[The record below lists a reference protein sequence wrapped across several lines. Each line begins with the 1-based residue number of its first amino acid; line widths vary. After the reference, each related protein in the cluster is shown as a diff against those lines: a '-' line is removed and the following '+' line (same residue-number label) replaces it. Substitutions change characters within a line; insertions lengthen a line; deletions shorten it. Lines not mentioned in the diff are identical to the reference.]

1 MPSQSPPPKVIFFD
15 AVGTLFGVKGS
26 VGEVYS
32 SLAQSFGVEVGA
44 DALNHAF
51 FQSFRKAP
59 PMTFPG
65 VDITTIPY
73 REFEWWK
80 AIAIETFEQA
90 GVIESFTD
98 FDQFFDELYALFAT
112 ATPWEIYPDTM
123 ATLHHWKIQGID
135 LGILSNFD
143 SRIHRVMDSLSL
155 SEFFSSITI
164 STEVGAAKPDYK
176 IFEVALKKH
185 DCPPQSAWHV
195 GDSYKEDYEGAKAAG
210 LRPIWLKRR
219 ALA

>member
-1 MPSQSPPPKVIFFD
+1 MPSQSPSPKVIFFD

-26 VGEVYS
+26 VGEVYA
-32 SLAQSFGVEVGA
+32 SLAQSFGVEAGA
-44 DALNHAF
+44 DVLNHAF

-59 PMTFPG
+59 PMTFPD
-65 VDITTIPY
+65 VDITTIPH

-80 AIAIETFEQA
+80 AIAIETFDHA

-98 FDQFFDELYALFAT
+98 FDRFFDDLYALFAT
-112 ATPWEIYPDTM
+112 ADPWEVYPDTL
-123 ATLHHWKIQGID
+123 ATLDYWKNQGIE

-143 SRIHRVMDSLSL
+143 SRIHRVVEALAL

-164 STEVGAAKPDYK
+164 STEAGAAKPDFK
-176 IFEVALKKH
+176 IFEIALKKH
-185 DCPPQSAWHV
+185 DCLPQAAWHV

-210 LRPIWLKRR
+210 LRAIWLKRR
-219 ALA
+219 ALP